1 MEIILRGVDD
11 DKLLPADDGMPWHV
25 KNQIILPL
33 TSQSV
38 SYLIIF
44 KSSRKMMIQLGRIL
58 SYQMRKGN
66 VYIFIPTEI
75 HSQILLKSSL
85 LITRREGEED

>member
-1 MEIILRGVDD
+1 MINGGAQRETVGRSGEVWLCLCLIHDPWMEIILRGVD

-38 SYLIIF
+38 SYLIEIF
-44 KSSRKMMIQLGRIL
+44 KSNRKMIIQQARIL
-58 SYQMRKGN
+58 SYQ
-66 VYIFIPTEI
+66 I
-75 HSQILLKSSL
+75 
-85 LITRREGEED
+85 

>member
-1 MEIILRGVDD
+1 MINGGAQRETLGRSGEVWLCLCLIHDPWMEIILRGVD

-38 SYLIIF
+38 SYLIEIF
-44 KSSRKMMIQLGRIL
+44 KSNRKMIIQQARIL
-58 SYQMRKGN
+58 SYQ
-66 VYIFIPTEI
+66 I
-75 HSQILLKSSL
+75 
-85 LITRREGEED
+85 

>member
-1 MEIILRGVDD
+1 MEIILRGVY

-38 SYLIIF
+38 SYLIFDILIQINM
-44 KSSRKMMIQLGRIL
+44 KMMIQLGRIL
-58 SYQMRKGN
+58 SYQIITILFVQKFTAK
-66 VYIFIPTEI
+66 YFS
-75 HSQILLKSSL
+75 SQVSY
-85 LITRREGEED
+85 